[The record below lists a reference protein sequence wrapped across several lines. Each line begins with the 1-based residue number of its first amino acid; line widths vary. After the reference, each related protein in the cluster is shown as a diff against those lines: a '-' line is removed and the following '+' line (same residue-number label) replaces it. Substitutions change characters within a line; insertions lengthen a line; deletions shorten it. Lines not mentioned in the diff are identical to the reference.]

1 MKIRSLLFAGML
13 GAAGTGVTAQQV
25 GDVSVGLGLT
35 NFGVALQG
43 EYRLQPNLGAR
54 AMLMGGFSIED
65 EFEVE
70 DSTVDGKAELGGF
83 AVLADYYPLSNPW
96 RVSGGLFLSNS
107 EVTGEFT
114 DGGLPY
120 QGELTFENDVAPLI
134 TTGLAYPF
142 GSGWSFSGDVGVIV
156 SSLKVSSNSN
166 DPVVQQDIADLNDDL
181 SDIPVFPFIGFGV
194 SYSY

>member
-1 MKIRSLLFAGML
+1 MKIRNLLFAVML

-25 GDVSVGLGLT
+25 GDVTVGLSLT

-70 DSTVDGKAELGGF
+70 DTTVDGKAELGGF
-83 AVLADYYPLSNPW
+83 AIVADYYPLSNPW

-134 TTGLAYPF
+134 TTGFAYPF
-142 GSGWSFSGDVGVIV
+142 GSGWSFSGDAGVIV
-156 SSLKVSSNSN
+156 SSLKVSSDSP
-166 DPVVQQDIADLNDDL
+166 DQTVQDDIAELNDDL
-181 SDIPVFPFIGFGV
+181 SDIPVFPFIGFAV
-194 SYSY
+194 SYTY